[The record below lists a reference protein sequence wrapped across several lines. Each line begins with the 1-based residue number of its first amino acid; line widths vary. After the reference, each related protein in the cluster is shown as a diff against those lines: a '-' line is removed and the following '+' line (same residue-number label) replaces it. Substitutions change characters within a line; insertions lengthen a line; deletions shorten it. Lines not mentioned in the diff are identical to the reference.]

1 MEMTNSSAALFG
13 VEVGNLRCAS
23 VGHFSAN
30 VFGAELANVSARR
43 FGAEPWLR
51 DYKYIAFCLGF

>member
-1 MEMTNSSAALFG
+1 VANLSATGVDVEMTNSSAALFG

-30 VFGAELANVSARR
+30 VFGAELANVSAR
-43 FGAEPWLR
+43 
-51 DYKYIAFCLGF
+51 